1 MTLSLIIKLCT
12 LYYDNDFIKQT
23 FDKLS
28 LGTISSIDT
37 EMVTI
42 KERSSK
48 GNKLYDIK
56 KTYYKNVYITY
67 SKLNEDK
74 SIIKKMF
81 DQFSKESYLIVHY
94 SVDSHWKVYKAESIK
109 IFTPVVVLILS
120 SAFK

>member
-1 MTLSLIIKLCT
+1 MSLSLIINLCP
-12 LYYDNDFIKQT
+12 LYYDNDFIKKT

-37 EMVTI
+37 EMITI

-67 SKLNEDK
+67 SKLYEDK
-74 SIIKKMF
+74 AIIKKMF

-94 SVDSHWKVYKAESIK
+94 SADSHWKVYKTESVK
-109 IFTPVVVLILS
+109 TFTPVMSFPI
-120 SAFK
+120 KIN